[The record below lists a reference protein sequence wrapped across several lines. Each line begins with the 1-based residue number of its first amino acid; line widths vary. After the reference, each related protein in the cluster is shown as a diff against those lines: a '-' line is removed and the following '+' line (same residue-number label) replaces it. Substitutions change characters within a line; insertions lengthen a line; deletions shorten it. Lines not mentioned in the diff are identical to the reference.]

1 MAKKIKVGSLKPVKT
16 PAEKL
21 IDAMEKP
28 EQARIAISKEQK
40 DSVNRKANET
50 NKTAGTRSQHKAKS
64 NLKSKHR
71 TMLIKPKTDDY
82 LKAIATIYGTSVNE
96 IINKALDGY
105 VAEKVQDPDIGD
117 KIRLLQELQIKN
129 QKGIQDPAN
138 KTMFE
143 ELEKEIEKQIIA
155 DAKNFM
161 KAINLEK
168 WDQSQPILQAKQL
181 IFS

>member
-1 MAKKIKVGSLKPVKT
+1 MAKKIKVGSLEPVKT

-28 EQARIAISKEQK
+28 EQARIAISKEH
-40 DSVNRKANET
+40 SVNRKANET

-82 LKAIATIYGTSVNE
+82 LKAIAMIYGTSVNE

-117 KIRLLQELQIKN
+117 KIRLLQEIQIK
-129 QKGIQDPAN
+129 D
-138 KTMFE
+138 
-143 ELEKEIEKQIIA
+143 
-155 DAKNFM
+155 
-161 KAINLEK
+161 
-168 WDQSQPILQAKQL
+168 
-181 IFS
+181 